1 MHAAEIGVAA
11 LREGTQQVQRR
22 GRLPIG
28 LDLAARIGRAR
39 GGGEVVAVDDIAA
52 IAGQFDTAALF
63 HRRGARLGEL
73 PGDAADFHDRQRGG
87 KGQNHRH
94 LQEHA
99 EKIPDIVGAVL
110 GEAFRT
116 IAAMEQKCLAGRDA
130 GEMFGQS
137 PRLAGKY
144 QRRKG
149 GQLLLDLGQGRPV
162 RIIRHLLDRLV
173 APGLRRPTFG
183 HGFKLLKRGA

>member
-52 IAGQFDTAALF
+52 IARQFDTAALF

-99 EKIPDIVGAVL
+99 EEIPDIVGAVL

-116 IAAMEQKCLAGRDA
+116 IAAM
-130 GEMFGQS
+130 
-137 PRLAGKY
+137 
-144 QRRKG
+144 
-149 GQLLLDLGQGRPV
+149 
-162 RIIRHLLDRLV
+162 
-173 APGLRRPTFG
+173 
-183 HGFKLLKRGA
+183 